1 MKILIAL
8 SMILFTFSSAHAD
21 FNPSAILKSMT
32 LREKVGQL
40 FVIRPDQ
47 LDTSLTLEQIH
58 HDHKLGVKSLSPSMR
73 KVLKDYP
80 AGGFILF
87 AKNMDSPVQLMR
99 CNESLLKASKLY
111 PIMAIDEEGGS
122 IARIANSKGFTVRKF
137 KSMKAIGESGHV
149 KETASYIA
157 SYIKSYGFNLDF
169 APVAD
174 INTNPENI
182 VIGDRAFG
190 SDPKYVSRLAGEYLD
205 GLHEQGVM
213 GCLKHFPG
221 HGDTK
226 GDTHDDYVAVYKTWD
241 ELMKAEM
248 LPYIDNMKKADTI
261 MTAHITMRNVTSD
274 GLPASLSREIVT
286 GKLRGELGYD
296 GVVITDAM
304 MMGAIQKNY
313 TSSEAAVLSFEA
325 GNDIILMP
333 YDYREAFDGILE
345 AVKSGR
351 ISEARLDESVMRILM
366 LTRR

>member
-1 MKILIAL
+1 MSYGGKLNMKILTAL
-8 SMILFTFSSAHAD
+8 SMILFTFSTAHAD

-58 HDHKLGVKSLSPSMR
+58 HDRKLGVKSLSPSMR

-99 CNESLLKASKLY
+99 CNDSLIKASKVY
-111 PIMAIDEEGGS
+111 PVMAIDEEGGS

-190 SDPKYVSRLAGEYLD
+190 SDPEYVSKLAGEYLD
-205 GLHEQGVM
+205 GLHAQGVM
-213 GCLKHFPG
+213 GCLKHFTG

-226 GDTHDDYVAVYKTWD
+226 GDTHDD
-241 ELMKAEM
+241 
-248 LPYIDNMKKADTI
+248 
-261 MTAHITMRNVTSD
+261 
-274 GLPASLSREIVT
+274 
-286 GKLRGELGYD
+286 
-296 GVVITDAM
+296 
-304 MMGAIQKNY
+304 
-313 TSSEAAVLSFEA
+313 
-325 GNDIILMP
+325 
-333 YDYREAFDGILE
+333 
-345 AVKSGR
+345 
-351 ISEARLDESVMRILM
+351 
-366 LTRR
+366 